1 MDGLLPIRA
10 LLLLEIGFLGRTN
23 VPHPSWKYSTTK
35 TSTSTYVTSDLPTS
49 RGQSGRNGLAYLG
62 RDQNEHKT
70 NLYELVCMQNADVHT
85 LTTSHDCF
93 YNKATVDLAGQR
105 AF

>member
-1 MDGLLPIRA
+1 MDGPLPSRA

-35 TSTSTYVTSDLPTS
+35 TSTSTYVTATCRPAAA
-49 RGQSGRNGLAYLG
+49 RMAGLAYLG
-62 RDQNEHKT
+62 RDQNVHKT

-93 YNKATVDLAGQR
+93 YNKATVDLAGQW